1 LLASQ
6 VSPGAGS
13 DKMHKVLPIL
23 LAVVAVAGLPA
34 ESAAQMQDRQL
45 AQRVVEAIRT
55 YPQYGVFDGVEVDVQ
70 DGAVTLSGR
79 VTNPKKKDD
88 IERRV
93 RRIDG
98 LASLTNDI
106 GVLPLSQADDALR
119 NRVARAIYNHPMFWV
134 HGQRPLPPIHVV
146 VERGRITLMGV
157 ADTTAERALAASL
170 AQVPGSFGVTN
181 RIKTPRE

>member
-1 LLASQ
+1 
-6 VSPGAGS
+6 
-13 DKMHKVLPIL
+13 MHNVWPIL
-23 LAVVAVAGLPA
+23 LAVAAIAGFPVEA
-34 ESAAQMQDRQL
+34 AAQMQDRQL
-45 AQRVVEAIRT
+45 AERVAQTIST

-70 DGAVTLSGR
+70 NGAVTLSGR
-79 VTNPKKKDD
+79 VTNPKKRDD

-98 LASLTNDI
+98 LVSLTNDI

-119 NRVARAIYNHPMFWV
+119 NRVARAIYNHPMFWI

-157 ADTTAERALAASL
+157 ADTTAERSLAASL

-181 RIKTPRE
+181 RIRTPRE

>member
-1 LLASQ
+1 
-6 VSPGAGS
+6 
-13 DKMHKVLPIL
+13 MNRVLPIL
-23 LAVVAVAGLPA
+23 LAAVAVAGLPA
-34 ESAAQMQDRQL
+34 EGTAQMRDRHL
-45 AQRVVEAIRT
+45 AERVVEAVRT

-70 DGAVTLSGR
+70 GGAVTLSGR

-93 RRIDG
+93 RQIDG
-98 LASLTNDI
+98 LGSLTNEI

-119 NRVARAIYNHPMFWV
+119 NRVARAIYNHPMFWI

-146 VERGRITLMGV
+146 VERGRITLMGM
-157 ADTTAERALAASL
+157 ADTAAERALAASL

-181 RIKTPRE
+181 RIRTPKE